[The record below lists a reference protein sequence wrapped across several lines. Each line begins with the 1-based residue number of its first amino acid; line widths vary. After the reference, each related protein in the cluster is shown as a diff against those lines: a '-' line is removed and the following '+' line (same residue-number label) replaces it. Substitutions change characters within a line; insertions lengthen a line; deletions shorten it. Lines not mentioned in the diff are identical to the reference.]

1 RNGSPTRLLKVAS
14 VVSSR
19 TISAVPAG
27 TGPLGGLVWA
37 TNIVPSRMQTSS
49 SSHFFM
55 EYLPRNP
62 DVLLTLDPARGRNKR
77 QSVHGE
83 PAEIRGQWQWPN
95 GQFRSRKY
103 LANNCV
109 QRHIAFMSIRYN
121 REFQI
126 TPWEGTMRVSATL
139 PDAGWRLTATIP
151 TVFMTQWAVKKS

>member
-1 RNGSPTRLLKVAS
+1 MTASGRIPIVGLPEIRRGSLNLVTRPSTVAPAGMTVLPSTTTGCVRLPRNGSPTRLLKVAS

-83 PAEIRGQWQWPN
+83 PAELRGQWQWPN

-109 QRHIAFMSIRYN
+109 Q
-121 REFQI
+121 
-126 TPWEGTMRVSATL
+126 
-139 PDAGWRLTATIP
+139 
-151 TVFMTQWAVKKS
+151 